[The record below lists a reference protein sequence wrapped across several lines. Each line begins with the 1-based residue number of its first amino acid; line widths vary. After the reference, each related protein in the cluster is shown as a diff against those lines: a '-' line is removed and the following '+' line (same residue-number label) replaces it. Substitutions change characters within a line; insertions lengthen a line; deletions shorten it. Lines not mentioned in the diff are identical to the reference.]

1 MTGGSKVKV
10 LINRHGSVNSI
21 SNSSLSSC
29 KWIAR
34 MLLKPLEFIYTSSR
48 KLFNKGLEK
57 LKEHKSKTEN
67 SVTTNYLSVRVSC
80 SFSMKRLFIWQDRF
94 LLTFSWFN
102 KWLIGI
108 YGLIQNTLY
117 FFQLWSNKWDPCTPT
132 R

>member
-1 MTGGSKVKV
+1 MEV
-10 LINRHGSVNSI
+10 LIVFQT
-21 SNSSLSSC
+21 SSLSSC

-117 FFQLWSNKWDPCTPT
+117 FFNYGLTNEIHVHQRDKENKSESFK
-132 R
+132 